1 MTRQRKWQLKVKKEG
16 RCTICGEE
24 KESDRFNMNRCK
36 ECQKKQTICYRN
48 RYRRI
53 HGIPLHL
60 PTASEI
66 KKKEESYV

>member
-16 RCTICGEE
+16 RCTICGKE
-24 KESDRFNMNRCK
+24 KEPDRIKYNRCK
-36 ECQKKQTICYRN
+36 ECQNKQVVTSRN

-66 KKKEESYV
+66 KKKEEYYA